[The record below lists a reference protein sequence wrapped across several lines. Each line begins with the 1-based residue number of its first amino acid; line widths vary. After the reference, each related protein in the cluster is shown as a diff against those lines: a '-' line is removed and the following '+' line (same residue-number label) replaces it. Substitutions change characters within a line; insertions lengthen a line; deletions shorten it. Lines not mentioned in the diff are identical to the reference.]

1 VFNNNNNNNNNN
13 ENIFKCVG
21 ENPRELRGTN
31 GTCVGG
37 NIDVAARYAWLSG
50 HNIDS
55 ANGYEILGTMSGMHA
70 NRVSYCLD
78 LKGQSFSFF
87 NNSDDKLCYYLKPLI
102 FRPHKTNAYLLLLL
116 FLSQVRVTRWT
127 RRVRQV

>member
-1 VFNNNNNNNNNN
+1 VFNNNNNNNNN

-31 GTCVGG
+31 GTCVSG

-78 LKGQSFSFF
+78 LKGQSLSFF
-87 NNSDDKLCYYLKPLI
+87 NNSDDNFVLFEIIYFSATQDERVI
-102 FRPHKTNAYLLLLL
+102 L

-127 RRVRQV
+127 RHVQQV